1 MGEIP
6 EDGICTVAVEEA
18 SPCRSSSRACAVGA
32 ACVGD
37 ELTLRSALSAK
48 CPSPFSRN
56 RRSSTMVLPKWGRL
70 GDCPFP
76 DEVWR
81 DYASKGGYYIPG
93 ALAPFSREVVWS
105 ACCTDGGYEH
115 YGAQWVE
122 KNSVVGFLFAH
133 LAPHAEICTVDVA
146 RFLDIYEPEKGY
158 ISQPR
163 FDLSWTDRGERSV

>member
-6 EDGICTVAVEEA
+6 EDGIRAVAAVEA
-18 SPCRSSSRACAVGA
+18 SPCRSSSRACAMGA

-37 ELTLRSALSAK
+37 ELALRSALSAK

-56 RRSSTMVLPKWGRL
+56 RRASTMVLPTCGRL
-70 GDCPFP
+70 GDCPLP

-105 ACCTDGGYEH
+105 ACYMDGDGCSHGGYDD
-115 YGAQWVE
+115 YGTQWVE
-122 KNSVVGFLFAH
+122 KASVIGFLFAH
-133 LAPHAEICTVDVA
+133 LAPHAKIDRVDVK
-146 RFLDIYEPEKGY
+146 RLLDAYEH
-158 ISQPR
+158 
-163 FDLSWTDRGERSV
+163 